1 MKNSRFETDL
11 TTGPL
16 LPKIL
21 SYYIPLMLSAELQLL
36 FNAADVIVVGRFA
49 GSDALAA
56 VGSTSSLINLLSKLF
71 IGLGIG
77 ANVLVAHYKGA
88 EQDRDLSD
96 IVHTAVA
103 TSLIGGVLL
112 MILGIAA
119 ASPALLLM
127 GSPEGIL
134 PLAVRYMRIYFVGTI
149 FNLVYNYGS
158 SILNAMGDTTRPLI
172 FLSLAGVVN
181 VILNLFFVI
190 GLRMGVAGVAW
201 ATVLSQGISAVLI
214 FRCLCRLE
222 GPARLIPS
230 KLSIRPHMLLRMLGI
245 GLPAGLQGC
254 LFSIS
259 NVIIQSSVNSFGPVV
274 MAGNAASANIE
285 GFIYSAMYAYSQ
297 TAISFVGQ
305 NIGAKRFDRIRSIC
319 HICLVLVTVTGLV
332 LGGGAYLIGRS
343 LLGLYSTDPEVV
355 VYGLVRMLYIC
366 VPYFLCGLMDTM
378 VGMMRGMGYSTAPM
392 IVSLTGACLLR
403 IVWIF
408 TYFQTHHTPEVL
420 YVSYPISWAVTF
432 LAHVVCYRY
441 YYRKS
446 EALQPVS

>member
-1 MKNSRFETDL
+1 
-11 TTGPL
+11 
-16 LPKIL
+16 
-21 SYYIPLMLSAELQLL
+21 
-36 FNAADVIVVGRFA
+36 
-49 GSDALAA
+49 
-56 VGSTSSLINLLSKLF
+56 
-71 IGLGIG
+71 
-77 ANVLVAHYKGA
+77 
-88 EQDRDLSD
+88 
-96 IVHTAVA
+96 
-103 TSLIGGVLL
+103 
-112 MILGIAA
+112 
-119 ASPALLLM
+119 
-127 GSPEGIL
+127 
-134 PLAVRYMRIYFVGTI
+134 
-149 FNLVYNYGS
+149 
-158 SILNAMGDTTRPLI
+158 
-172 FLSLAGVVN
+172 
-181 VILNLFFVI
+181 
-190 GLRMGVAGVAW
+190 
-201 ATVLSQGISAVLI
+201 
-214 FRCLCRLE
+214 
-222 GPARLIPS
+222 
-230 KLSIRPHMLLRMLGI
+230 
-245 GLPAGLQGC
+245 
-254 LFSIS
+254 
-259 NVIIQSSVNSFGPVV
+259 
-274 MAGNAASANIE
+274 MAGNAASANSE

-432 LAHVVCYRY
+432 LAHVGCYRY